1 MPLPLLFSL
10 LAAVAAPGPDGEL
23 PPPPV
28 FDGRDAAPV
37 VVEPGA
43 APPAPVAAAP
53 LAMAPAAAAPVAAPL
68 PMNRRKVE
76 LLASLGLAVGGSGWS
91 GDVLGYASLTLG
103 VRLFRFVTPFGMLRM
118 GYANVDQRL
127 LTFLSLGMQFGYPV
141 RNRAYP
147 FLRLG
152 FVHQHEE
159 SLAALVETPLGAVLG
174 IGNAI
179 RHRAGGQAALGCD
192 FVVLRGARGELS
204 LGPEV
209 MLAYLGYS
217 SGPNLYGS
225 VGVQLGGSFTLF

>member
-1 MPLPLLFSL
+1 MPLPFLFGV
-10 LAAVAAPGPDGEL
+10 LAAAVTLGPDGEL

-28 FDGRDAAPV
+28 FS
-37 VVEPGA
+37 GA
-43 APPAPVAAAP
+43 ETT
-53 LAMAPAAAAPVAAPL
+53 APAAAPPVVDPNASAAPTDQAATAPSL
-68 PMNRRKVE
+68 PMNRRRVE
-76 LLASLGLAVGGSGWS
+76 LLASLGLSVGGSDWR
-91 GDVLGYASLTLG
+91 GDALGYASVMLG
-103 VRLFRFVTPFGMLRM
+103 VRLFRIVTPFGMLRM

-127 LTFLSLGMQFGYPV
+127 LTFLSLGLQFGYPV

-147 FLRLG
+147 YGRLG

-159 SLAALVETPLGAVLG
+159 SLAALAETPLGAVLG

-179 RHRAGGQAALGCD
+179 RHRAGAQAALGCD
-192 FVVLRGARGELS
+192 FVLVRGRRGEVT

-225 VGVQLGGSFTLF
+225 VGAQLGGSLSIF